1 MSISDIYSSGFKKRN
16 RDHFAAIVQIAQA
29 DGTVTDE
36 EQKFLDRMAI
46 NLEIEDEEYQKIL
59 SNSSNYNVNPPANEE
74 RRLERLFDLTRIIYA
89 DYIADDNEKELLNR
103 LVIGLG
109 FTENSNEVV
118 TKALNFVSE
127 GKDEDQFIAAFKK

>member
-46 NLEIEDEEYQKIL
+46 NLEIEDEE
-59 SNSSNYNVNPPANEE
+59 
-74 RRLERLFDLTRIIYA
+74 
-89 DYIADDNEKELLNR
+89 
-103 LVIGLG
+103 
-109 FTENSNEVV
+109 
-118 TKALNFVSE
+118 
-127 GKDEDQFIAAFKK
+127 

>member
-59 SNSSNYNVNPPANEE
+59 SNSSNYNVNPPADEE

-89 DYIADDNEKELLNR
+89 DHIADDNEKELLNR

-127 GKDEDQFIAAFKK
+127 GKDEDEFIAAFKK

>member
-89 DYIADDNEKELLNR
+89 DHIADDNEKELLNR

-109 FTENSNEVV
+109 FTENFNEIV
-118 TKALNFVSE
+118 TKELNFVSE
-127 GKDEDQFIAAFKK
+127 GKEEDEFIEVLKK

>member
-46 NLEIEDEEYQKIL
+46 NLEIVDEEYQKIL
-59 SNSSNYNVNPPANEE
+59 SNSSNYNVNPPSNEE

-89 DYIADDNEKELLNR
+89 DHIADDNEKELLNR

-127 GKDEDQFIAAFKK
+127 GKDEDEFIAAFKK

>member
-74 RRLERLFDLTRIIYA
+74 RRLERLFDLTRVIYA
-89 DYIADDNEKELLNR
+89 DHIADDNEKELLNR

-127 GKDEDQFIAAFKK
+127 GKDEDEFIAAFKK

>member
-59 SNSSNYNVNPPANEE
+59 SNSSNYNVNPPANEV

-89 DYIADDNEKELLNR
+89 DHIADDNEKELLNR

-118 TKALNFVSE
+118 TKALSFVSE
-127 GKDEDQFIAAFKK
+127 GKDEDEFIAAFKK

>member
-59 SNSSNYNVNPPANEE
+59 SNSSNYNVNPPANEV

-89 DYIADDNEKELLNR
+89 DNIADDNEKELLNR

-127 GKDEDQFIAAFKK
+127 GKDEDEFIAAFKK

>member
-89 DYIADDNEKELLNR
+89 DHIADDNEKELLNR

-127 GKDEDQFIAAFKK
+127 GKDEDEFIAAFKK

>member
-89 DYIADDNEKELLNR
+89 DNIADDNEKELLNR

-127 GKDEDQFIAAFKK
+127 GKDEDEFIAAFKK